1 MMKKIWQHLA
11 QIKGSWLDMD
21 RLKVVAIASITVTA
35 ALLGLRAMGAFQQL
49 ELLSFDQMV
58 RWRPQKAIDPR
69 LVIISIS
76 EADLRRQ
83 NRWPLPDQTIATLL
97 EKLQTQQ
104 PRVIGLDIYRNLPV
118 EPKENNGAERLA
130 IQLQKPNLIAIRNI
144 DAEKGTPPPPNLD
157 PSKVG
162 FNDIILDSP
171 DNVVRRNIFLANPPN
186 SDQKLASFSLQLAVN
201 YLQKDNIYP
210 QSSQINRDYLQLGQ
224 AVFVPLQ
231 ANSGGYA
238 NLESGIM
245 QIMLNYRNSGNPAT
259 EVSLSD
265 YLDGRVDPQLVTDK
279 IVLIGS
285 TASSLRDN
293 FFTPYSSTLQENFTI
308 PGVYVHAQMV
318 SQFLDAATGKR
329 PLITFWSESQE
340 RVWIFFWA
348 LLGANLPVFFRHPLR
363 LLAGVLVLGAAV
375 VGFGF
380 LLFLNYVWIPVAVPV
395 IGFVATAAVV
405 VSHRAYEVQQQNA
418 IVMKL
423 LGQSTSPNVAKTL
436 WKERDNLLK
445 SGKLPGIQLTATTLF
460 LDIKGFSTIS
470 EQMSPENL
478 LEWLNEILAE
488 ITREVMYREGI
499 INKFTGD
506 GVMAVFGVPLSRRK
520 PAEIMAD
527 TQRSVYAALAIADR
541 LEVMNKKFR
550 QQGRPEIQMRIGIYT
565 GTVVVG
571 SLGSKERIEY
581 GVIGDSVNIASRLE
595 SCEKER
601 QPSNCRILIGY
612 ETLVHLEDRFIV
624 ESWGE
629 KDLKGKNQKVKVY
642 LVKGAKVPESV
653 ALGPM

>member
-1 MMKKIWQHLA
+1 MIKKISQHLA
-11 QIKGSWLDMD
+11 QINSSWLDMD
-21 RLKVVAIASITVTA
+21 RLKVVAISSITVTG
-35 ALLGLRAMGAFQQL
+35 ALLGLRAMGTFQQL
-49 ELLSFDQMV
+49 ELLSFDQMI
-58 RWRPQKAIDPR
+58 RWRPQQPIDPR

-76 EADLRRQ
+76 ETDLRIQ

-130 IQLQKPNLIAIRNI
+130 IQLQKPNLIAIQSI

-231 ANSGGYA
+231 KNSGGYA

-329 PLITFWSESQE
+329 PIITFWSESQE
-340 RVWIFFWA
+340 HVWIFLWV
-348 LLGANLPVFFRHPLR
+348 LLGAALPVFVRHPFK
-363 LLAGVLVLGAAV
+363 LLVGVVALGAVV

-380 LLFLNYVWIPVAVPV
+380 LLFLNYVWIPVAAPV
-395 IGFVATAAVV
+395 IGFAVTAAAV

-423 LGQSTSPNVAKTL
+423 LGQSTSPNIAKTL
-436 WKERDNLLK
+436 WRERDNLLK

-520 PAEIMAD
+520 PAEIVAD

-653 ALGPM
+653 ALGSM

>member
-1 MMKKIWQHLA
+1 MIKKISQHLA
-11 QIKGSWLDMD
+11 QINSSWLDMD
-21 RLKVVAIASITVTA
+21 RLKVVAISSITVTG
-35 ALLGLRAMGAFQQL
+35 ALLGLRAMGTFQQL
-49 ELLSFDQMV
+49 ELLSFDQMI
-58 RWRPQKAIDPR
+58 RWRPQQPIDPR

-76 EADLRRQ
+76 ETDLRIQ

-97 EKLQTQQ
+97 EKLQSQQ

-340 RVWIFFWA
+340 RVWIFLWV
-348 LLGANLPVFFRHPLR
+348 LLGAALPVFVRHPFK
-363 LLAGVLVLGAAV
+363 LLVGVVALGAVV

-380 LLFLNYVWIPVAVPV
+380 LLFLNYVWIPVAAPV
-395 IGFVATAAVV
+395 IGFAVTAAAV

-423 LGQSTSPNVAKTL
+423 LGQSTSPNIAKTL
-436 WKERDNLLK
+436 WRERDNLLK

-520 PAEIMAD
+520 PAEIVAD

-653 ALGPM
+653 ALGSM